1 MAKRTI
7 IETIKEAVAPASKN
21 PEGPV
26 FFHKLKESEQKEV
39 LKKLGKGECVL
50 RGPNS
55 EVIYTK

>member
-1 MAKRTI
+1 MAKKTI
-7 IETIKEAVAPASKN
+7 IESIKSVVAPKN

-26 FFHKLKESEQKEV
+26 FFHKLKEPEQKEV
-39 LKKLGKGECVL
+39 LKKLGRGECVL

>member
-1 MAKRTI
+1 MAKKTI
-7 IETIKEAVAPASKN
+7 IESIKSVVAPKN

-26 FFHKLKESEQKEV
+26 FFHKLKTQAEKDEV
-39 LKKLGKGECVL
+39 LKKLGRGECVL